1 VALTIFLVAAVFVLY
16 VLLGYPLLLGLLCA
30 VRRPAPVRTAEIRPS
45 VSIILPVRN
54 GEPWICAKLES
65 ILALDYPRKLLQII
79 VVDDGSTDRTAALAE
94 AVEGVEV
101 IRLPAGGKALALN
114 AGMAR
119 ATGDV
124 LFFTDVRQQLDGH
137 SLSSLVSHLS
147 DPSVGVVSGELEI
160 LEGATREETD
170 VGLYWRYEK
179 WIRKRLSR
187 LDSVMG
193 ATGCIYAM
201 RRALAVPLPAGLL
214 VDDMYLPLAA
224 FFKGYRVVFDENAR
238 AFDRPTRLGSEF
250 GRKVRTLAGN
260 FEIIGAYP
268 RLLLPT
274 TRMWVHFVSHKLGRL
289 LLPWVLL
296 TMAGVTPFLPAPWLA
311 VAATGQLLIY
321 GSAALDPL
329 VPQASLVKRVTSPAR
344 TFVVMM
350 AAALAAARYLLP
362 GKKDYWKPAV
372 EGRADV
378 PPPGR

>member
-1 VALTIFLVAAVFVLY
+1 VALTIFLVAAVLVLY

-30 VRRPAPVRTAEIRPS
+30 VRRPAPVRTAETRPT

-54 GEPWICAKLES
+54 GERWIRAKLRS
-65 ILALDYPRKLLQII
+65 ILALDYPRELLQVI
-79 VVDDGSTDRTAALAE
+79 VIDDGSTDRTAALAE

-114 AGMAR
+114 AGVAR
-119 ATGDV
+119 ATGNV
-124 LFFTDVRQQLDGH
+124 LFFTDVRQQLDRR
-137 SLSSLVSHLS
+137 SLSSLVSHLA

-160 LEGATREETD
+160 LEGTTREETD

-179 WIRKRLSR
+179 WIRKRLSQ

-224 FFKGYRVVFDENAR
+224 FFKGYRIVFDENAR
-238 AFDRPTRLGSEF
+238 AFDQPTRLGSEF

-260 FEIIGAYP
+260 FEIIAAYP

-289 LLPWVLL
+289 LVPWALIAIAV
-296 TMAGVTPFLPAPWLA
+296 TTPFLPRSWMV
-311 VAATGQLLIY
+311 VAAASQLLVY
-321 GSAALDPL
+321 GSAALDL
-329 VPQASLVKRVTSPAR
+329 IVPQDNLVKRVTSPAR

-350 AAALAAARYLLP
+350 AAALAAARCLLP
-362 GKKDYWKPAV
+362 GKKDYWKSAV
-372 EGRADV
+372 PDRADI